1 MRKGK
6 ALLIEASEALAAGAV
21 FLILI
26 FLLHLPFLFA
36 AVIGVLLYIAVS
48 LIARPSRFRIGK
60 IEVDDADT
68 FQELKETIGEG
79 YSRMEAIEKLSVKIS
94 NSSVREK
101 VTRISA
107 ITKKVFAY
115 LEKNPNKIRSA
126 KRFFSYYLETT
137 YTILSKYVELS
148 EQDLDT
154 PEIVGTLR
162 KVEEILDSIAETFE
176 KQLSAL
182 MENEVIDLDAE
193 ISLLKNTM
201 KMGGF

>member
-6 ALLIEASEALAAGAV
+6 ALLIEVSEALAAGAV

>member
-1 MRKGK
+1 MRTGKG
-6 ALLIEASEALAAGAV
+6 LLLEVAEALAAGAV

-26 FLLHLPFLFA
+26 FLIHLPFLLA
-36 AVIGVLLYIAVS
+36 AGVGILFYIAVT
-48 LIARPSRFRIGK
+48 LIVRPNRFRIGK
-60 IEVDDADT
+60 IEVSDADT
-68 FQELKETIGEG
+68 FQELKDTIGEG
-79 YSRMEAIEKLSVKIS
+79 YSRMEAIEKLSEKITDS
-94 NSSVREK
+94 HVREK
-101 VTRISA
+101 VTRISV

-115 LEKNPNKIRSA
+115 LEKNPAKIRSA

-137 YTILSKYVELS
+137 YTILNKYVELS
-148 EQDLDT
+148 EQDLDA
-154 PEIVGTLR
+154 PEIVATLR

-182 MENEVIDLDAE
+182 MENDVIDLDAE